1 MSGQQDYSTLIWNMR
16 GGFIDASVTQSV
28 LLVLYLGT
36 WIRMRLVARVL
47 FVEVLIVL
55 LAISCFTWIMVTHYK
70 YEYVLVADPGISSCY
85 D

>member
-1 MSGQQDYSTLIWNMR
+1 MFLWNMR

-36 WIRMRLVARVL
+36 WIRMRITARIL

-55 LAISCFTWIMVTHYK
+55 LATSCFTWIMVTHYK
-70 YEYVLVADPGISSCY
+70 YEYAKIADLNMNCSN
-85 D
+85 

>member
-1 MSGQQDYSTLIWNMR
+1 MFLWNMR

-36 WIRMRLVARVL
+36 WIRMRITARIL

-70 YEYVLVADPGISSCY
+70 YEYAKIADLNINCS

>member
-1 MSGQQDYSTLIWNMR
+1 MFLWNMR

-36 WIRMRLVARVL
+36 WIRMRITARIL

-70 YEYVLVADPGISSCY
+70 YEYAKIADLNMDNCSE
-85 D
+85 

>member
-1 MSGQQDYSTLIWNMR
+1 MR

-36 WIRMRLVARVL
+36 WIRMKMVARVM

-55 LAISCFTWIMVTHYK
+55 LAISCLTWIMVTHYK
-70 YEYVLVADPGISSCY
+70 YEYVLVADPSISNC
-85 D
+85 